1 VNRLKNPK
9 KEIIAG
15 IVRERKTQG
24 ITQDELARRLGTQQS
39 NISRFESR
47 QYNPSVDFLDR
58 VARSLG
64 KELHIEL
71 SIFDALIIGELSA
84 AVRDFI
90 YSDSW
95 RYTVYFALV
104 NTLFYIAGFSVTQ
117 RAAMNSD
124 TGVGTGVAVGIG
136 AAGSYVLL
144 GTVYPLV
151 NNVIASFEI
160 NKIGSQEFLA
170 QAVES
175 NREGMINAVEALSSS
190 SGLEFLVTGYEK
202 LMMYVILL
210 AASTILYLAISH
222 RSNFS
227 YMFLVFG
234 MMFLIFIPP
243 ALFSSGL
250 ISSPIVLELLMTVGA
265 AGFVSVAIWHVSK
278 YGENPLKF

>member
-1 VNRLKNPK
+1 MRRYLMNLSA
-9 KEIIAG
+9 II
-15 IVRERKTQG
+15 
-24 ITQDELARRLGTQQS
+24 LGLLMYIAFDT
-39 NISRFESR
+39 I
-47 QYNPSVDFLDR
+47 L
-58 VARSLG
+58 
-64 KELHIEL
+64 L

-210 AASTILYLAISH
+210 AASTILYLAYHTALISH
-222 RSNFS
+222 TCFWS
-227 YMFLVFG
+227 LV
-234 MMFLIFIPP
+234 
-243 ALFSSGL
+243 
-250 ISSPIVLELLMTVGA
+250 
-265 AGFVSVAIWHVSK
+265 
-278 YGENPLKF
+278 

>member
-1 VNRLKNPK
+1 MITPDFTIPSTT
-9 KEIIAG
+9 IIAMIASI
-15 IVRERKTQG
+15 IVLSAFV
-24 ITQDELARRLGTQQS
+24 ITVSILLMRRYLMNLSAIILGLLMYIAFDT
-39 NISRFESR
+39 I
-47 QYNPSVDFLDR
+47 L
-58 VARSLG
+58 
-64 KELHIEL
+64 L

-265 AGFVSVAIWHVSK
+265 AGFVSEAIWHVSK

>member
-1 VNRLKNPK
+1 MITPDFTIPSTT
-9 KEIIAG
+9 IIAMIASI
-15 IVRERKTQG
+15 IVLSAFV
-24 ITQDELARRLGTQQS
+24 ITVSILLMRRYLMNLSAIILGLLMYIAFDT
-39 NISRFESR
+39 I
-47 QYNPSVDFLDR
+47 L
-58 VARSLG
+58 
-64 KELHIEL
+64 L